1 MTNYFVHGRILHI
14 YEVFIVLLTPVDSPM
29 HMIACGIR
37 RHQNWR
43 IGPSLLGRKKQRRL
57 ELWIVRST
65 EDIVE
70 IRKHICDYR
79 SIYLQLVELEL
90 VRTIGVYQCVWRN
103 KLFEERST
111 LLWGT
116 LREVIISVLTMI
128 EFELGH
134 WIHRTYLVE
143 LIPRFR
149 FHIYHRRGM
158 I

>member
-14 YEVFIVLLTPVDSPM
+14 SEVFIVLLTPVDSPM

-43 IGPSLLGRKKQRRL
+43 IGPSLLGRKKTTTVGTL
-57 ELWIVRST
+57 NST

-70 IRKHICDYR
+70 IWKHICDYR
-79 SIYLQLVELEL
+79 SIYPQLVELEL

-128 EFELGH
+128 EFETLNSSYICG
-134 WIHRTYLVE
+134 WIDTT
-143 LIPRFR
+143 IPFSY
-149 FHIYHRRGM
+149 IYHRRGM